1 VDREAGRLAEPFETK
16 YVARLLRPADAK
28 GRIHF
33 AGHRLYCS
41 LAFAGRRLALRP
53 TNQDGLF
60 ELCYRRHLLARIDLR
75 QDTMQPVHHVS
86 EQVSTM
92 SPV

>member
-1 VDREAGRLAEPFETK
+1 MPAALPPPEYDAEAQVRT
-16 YVARLLRPADAK
+16 ADAK

-53 TNQDGLF
+53 TDQDGLF

-86 EQVSTM
+86 EQVFTM